1 MAAPKATTVT
11 VAKGNTISGIA
22 AANKVSVA
30 AIAAANPQIT
40 NLNVIKPG
48 QKVTIPTVTATK
60 TSTNTYAGGVTG
72 GANPFAA
79 GSGVN
84 TTTLAGIAK
93 ASGVAVPANAG
104 GSTSATTSATTSA
117 STSDTAAADAAAA
130 ALAAQQAAAVQAA
143 IDAANAAAAANGQV
157 AAALNAQT
165 AAANAAAELARSDA
179 FAALK
184 VTFDSYGL
192 GSLSDT
198 ITRLMTQGETAQGAL
213 TRLKYDKTIDPATGK
228 SWNDAYT
235 IRFSGNQKRL
245 ANGLNAISESQ
256 YIANENAYAETFK
269 AYGLSNLLSTD
280 RTVNETKFAEYIGN
294 DMSSTELNDRIKTA
308 ANNVINADPV
318 VMATFK
324 QYYGGL
330 TTSDLVSYFL
340 APDETLP
347 ILNNKIAAAQ
357 VGTAAQEQGL
367 VDAYGNTNV
376 SQARAMQLATQ
387 MGGLGSLGNINGAYQ
402 NVASVLPAGQKLSD
416 IYKQAGINY
425 DQTTAENE
433 FLTQN
438 ADAANKRKQL
448 ASLERAQFGG
458 DSGVNPTMGNLASA
472 RNVIGKF

>member
-1 MAAPKATTVT
+1 MAAPKATVT
-11 VAKGNTISGIA
+11 VAKGNTLSGIA
-22 AANKVSVA
+22 AANNTTVA
-30 AIAAANPQIT
+30 KIAAANPQIT
-40 NLNVIKPG
+40 NVNVIKPG
-48 QKVTIPTVTATK
+48 QVINIPAT
-60 TSTNTYAGGVTG
+60 TPVIPAV
-72 GANPFAA
+72 
-79 GSGVN
+79 
-84 TTTLAGIAK
+84 IAK
-93 ASGVAVPANAG
+93 P
-104 GSTSATTSATTSA
+104 SATPTPVA
-117 STSDTAAADAAAA
+117 STA
-130 ALAAQQAAAVQAA
+130 
-143 IDAANAAAAANGQV
+143 
-157 AAALNAQT
+157 AQT
-165 AAANAAAELARSDA
+165 AAAAAAAKATAAQAAAKAASDKAAAAAAAAKDKASADKAAADKAAQDKIIQDLQNQIDTLNQNAQGATDATNAVATALNAQAQQAAVAAELERSDA

-198 ITRLMTQGETAQGAL
+198 ITRLMTSGETANGAL

-245 ANGLNAISESQ
+245 ASGLNAISEAQ

-269 AYGLSNLLSTD
+269 AYGLGNMLSTD
-280 RTVNETKFAEYIGN
+280 RAVNEAKFATYIGN

-308 ANNVINADPV
+308 ATNVINADPV
-318 VMATFK
+318 VMSTFK

-330 TTSDLVSYFL
+330 TTSDLVAYFL

-347 ILNNKIAAAQ
+347 ILNNKVAAAQ
-357 VGTAAQEQGL
+357 IGTAAQEQGL
-367 VDAYGNTNV
+367 VDAFGNTNV
-376 SQARAMQLATQ
+376 SQARAMELATK
-387 MGGLGSLGNINGAYQ
+387 MGGLGSLGNIAGAYQ
-402 NVASVLPAGQKLSD
+402 SVASVLPTGQKLSD

-438 ADAANKRKQL
+438 ADAAEKRKRL
-448 ASLERAQFGG
+448 ASMERAQFGG

>member
-1 MAAPKATTVT
+1 M
-11 VAKGNTISGIA
+11 TISGQTSTTAAATKTTTAAAAAAATVAATA
-22 AANKVSVA
+22 AANK
-30 AIAAANPQIT
+30 
-40 NLNVIKPG
+40 
-48 QKVTIPTVTATK
+48 
-60 TSTNTYAGGVTG
+60 
-72 GANPFAA
+72 
-79 GSGVN
+79 
-84 TTTLAGIAK
+84 
-93 ASGVAVPANAG
+93 
-104 GSTSATTSATTSA
+104 
-117 STSDTAAADAAAA
+117 AAADKAAAA
-130 ALAAQQAAAVQAA
+130 KALADAKVLSAKTAADKAAAQAAAAKAAADLAAAQSASQAA
-143 IDAANAAAAANGQV
+143 VDAANAAAAASAQQT
-157 AAALNAQT
+157 AAIAAQT
-165 AAANAAAELARSDA
+165 AAANAQAELDRSDA

-198 ITRLMTQGETAQGAL
+198 ITRLMTQGETANGAL

-269 AYGLSNLLSTD
+269 AYGLSTMLSTD
-280 RTVNETKFAEYIGN
+280 RAVNEKKFADYIGN
-294 DMSSTELNDRIKTA
+294 DMSSTELNDRIKIA

-376 SQARAMQLATQ
+376 SQTRAMQLATQ
-387 MGGLGSLGNINGAYQ
+387 MGGLGSLGNIAGAYQ
-402 NVASVLPAGQKLSD
+402 NVAATLPAGQKLSD

-425 DQTTAENE
+425 DQNTAENE

-438 ADAANKRKQL
+438 ADAQQKRKQL